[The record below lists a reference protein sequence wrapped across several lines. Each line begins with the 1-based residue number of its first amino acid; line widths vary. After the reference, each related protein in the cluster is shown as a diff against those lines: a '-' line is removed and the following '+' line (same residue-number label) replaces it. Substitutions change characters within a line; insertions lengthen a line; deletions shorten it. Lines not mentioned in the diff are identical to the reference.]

1 MFNNANLLIALTSNG
16 DNDDIKTWPLT
27 DLSGYFVIGFDSS
40 TPYYAKIWK
49 YTFSSSS
56 AQCQTI
62 TNINKGYGH
71 LMVSNNQFFV
81 LGVPSASPYN
91 LQIYKIT
98 FLSTSVD
105 WANQIT
111 CTSGTWSASI
121 SESLLSSDQSTI
133 YSFFLF
139 GPSLVFILRRSVCG
153 WWKRGNHQIQVK
165 HICIKCVWDQLWTET
180 TW

>member
-1 MFNNANLLIALTSNG
+1 MYL
-16 DNDDIKTWPLT
+16 
-27 DLSGYFVIGFDSS
+27 
-40 TPYYAKIWK
+40 

-71 LMVSNNQFFV
+71 LMVSNSQFFV

-111 CTSGTWSASI
+111 CTSGTWSASN

-133 YSFFLF
+133 YSFFAF
-139 GPSLVFILRRSVCG
+139 GSTRYLYFAGLSVTGGSVTTTRYKSNTSALYVWGSALNGDYVVAQRMGLIQLLNKLKLNASLT
-153 WWKRGNHQIQVK
+153 NN
-165 HICIKCVWDQLWTET
+165 ICNRTMLIKLAKLIITKL
-180 TW
+180 